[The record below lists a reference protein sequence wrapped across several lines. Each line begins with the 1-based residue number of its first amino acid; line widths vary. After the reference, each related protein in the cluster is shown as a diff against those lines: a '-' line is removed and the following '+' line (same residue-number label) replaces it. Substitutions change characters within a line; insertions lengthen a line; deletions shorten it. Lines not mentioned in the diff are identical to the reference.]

1 MNDELWPALLLNTT
15 SARTFFLLFLFP
27 LELCSQLLSLHPKI
41 HYDRRFINRSNL
53 QYMLTPDDLFFIL
66 CSLQKR
72 TGKIFFQ
79 TPANEMRPSNVL
91 GKSDTPEK
99 KLKHFSKRN
108 SMRNEKKVHK
118 SNLMLARWKFSRL
131 KAGLWGS
138 GASVNEG

>member
-1 MNDELWPALLLNTT
+1 MNDELWPVLLLNTT
-15 SARTFFLLFLFP
+15 SARSFFLLFLFP
-27 LELCSQLLSLHPKI
+27 LELCSQLLSLRPKI

-91 GKSDTPEK
+91 GKSDTREK
-99 KLKHFSKRN
+99 FKHYSKRN
-108 SMRNEKKVHK
+108 SMRNENKSSQNQFGAAKMKVFHDLK
-118 SNLMLARWKFSRL
+118 SFSCTS
-131 KAGLWGS
+131 A
-138 GASVNEG
+138 